1 MAGGYIKKDMG
12 MFYLKNPDSKHPNI
26 FPSGIKDRICVD
38 FTCKGPK
45 CLGNPCPLKHPRRA
59 KDIDKEDVEA
69 IAAHFKKHSSGH
81 LSGYHFATAGLSAE
95 AESMMGDHT
104 GIVNTGPSR

>member
-1 MAGGYIKKDMG
+1 MG

-26 FPSGIKDRICVD
+26 FPAGIKDRICVD
-38 FTCKGPK
+38 FTCKGRE
-45 CLGNPCPLKHPRRA
+45 CSINPCPLKHPRRA
-59 KDIDKEDVEA
+59 KDIDSDDVEA

-81 LSGYHFATAGLSAE
+81 LSAYHFATAGMSAE
-95 AESMMGDHT
+95 AVLMMGDHT